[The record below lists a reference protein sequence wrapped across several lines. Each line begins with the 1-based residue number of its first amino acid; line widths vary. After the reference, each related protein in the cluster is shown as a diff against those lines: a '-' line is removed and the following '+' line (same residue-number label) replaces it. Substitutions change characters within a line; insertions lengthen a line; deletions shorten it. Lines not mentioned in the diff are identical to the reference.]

1 MSKVLTIMH
10 APPLM
15 MYSKYTKRHMNK
27 TKVEKL
33 KIGVSCIISINN
45 ISIMSSPLDL
55 LPTPIIEVISS
66 RTDKGPINM
75 NNLSQQ

>member
-1 MSKVLTIMH
+1 MSKVLTIMP
-10 APPLM
+10 APPLI

-33 KIGVSCIISINN
+33 KIGVSCISINN